1 MAPTLVPRSIRW
13 TFPVTAPLSEK
24 TVYLLPQ
31 QPTEPFSKI
40 TQEDSP
46 EVTNETARKPVEW
59 LTETGIRV
67 SLVVPS
73 PSCPLTLEPQHMT
86 SPR

>member
-1 MAPTLVPRSIRW
+1 MMAPILVPKSMRW
-13 TFPVTAPLSEK
+13 TLPVTAPLSEK

-40 TQEDSP
+40 TQDESP
-46 EVTNETARKPVEW
+46 EVTNDTARKPVECV
-59 LTETGIRV
+59 TETGTKE

-73 PSCPLTLEPQHMT
+73 PSCPLML
-86 SPR
+86 